1 MPAPFPRANKRLG
14 QHFLIDQNIVRKI
27 VAAAELRPDDT
38 VLEIGPGRGIL
49 TAALSQAVGR
59 IVAIEI
65 DAELYAMLQA
75 RRTEWRNV
83 ELICADA
90 LAHPFETLPAGA
102 IVVANLPYYIS
113 TPLLFKL
120 LGHRP
125 RFPRLVLMLQNEVA
139 DRLVAGP
146 GHADYGILS
155 VMTQY
160 AADVT
165 KAFKVSANCFRPRPE
180 VGSAVVVLRPRPQP
194 LLPPAEEAR
203 FAAVVKGAFAHRR
216 KTVVN
221 SLRDEGYEP
230 SNVSE
235 ALAAMHVVPTVRAE
249 MLALDQ
255 FMELAGRL
263 RLRLPSGPSNHPSR
277 LN

>member
-1 MPAPFPRANKRLG
+1 MPAPIPRANKRLG

-27 VAAAELRPDDT
+27 VAAAELTPDDT

-49 TAALSQAVGR
+49 TAALSRAVGR
-59 IVAIEI
+59 VVAIEI
-65 DAELYAMLQA
+65 DAELYSMLQA
-75 RRTEWRNV
+75 RTDWRNV

-90 LAHPFETLPAGA
+90 LAHPLETLPAGV

-120 LGHRP
+120 LAHRP

-139 DRLVAGP
+139 DRLAAGP
-146 GHADYGILS
+146 GDADYGILS

-180 VGSAVVVLRPRPQP
+180 VGSAVVVLRPRSQS
-194 LLPPAEEAR
+194 LLSPAEEAR

-221 SLRDEGYEP
+221 SLRHEGYES

-249 MLALDQ
+249 MLTLDQ

-263 RLRLPSGPSNHPSR
+263 RLRLP
-277 LN
+277 